1 MHTTTVRRL
10 AATGALVTAATA
22 ALVGAAATSSAASAG
37 NGNGN
42 GNGRSELAT
51 VRAATAKYHD
61 VEAARADGYV
71 PVSGCEQLPG
81 AGAMGI
87 HYLNPR
93 LAGDLAVDPTTPE
106 VLLYV
111 PTSDGLRLVGVEYF
125 VADAGQQPRPDALG
139 RGLDGPM
146 AGHSPQMP
154 AHYDLH
160 VWLWKHNP
168 AGTFAAFN
176 PALSCAQ

>member
-1 MHTTTVRRL
+1 MHTTTARRL

-22 ALVGAAATSSAASAG
+22 ALVGAAATSSAAPVGSG
-37 NGNGN
+37 K
-42 GNGRSELAT
+42 SELAA

-61 VEAARADGYV
+61 VDVARADGYI

-111 PTSDGLRLVGVEYF
+111 PTSDGMRLVGVEYF
-125 VADAGQQPRPDALG
+125 VADAGQQRPDALG
-139 RGLDGPM
+139 RDVDGPM

-154 AHYDLH
+154 THYDLH

-168 AGTFAAFN
+168 AGTFAGFN